1 MKNVKA
7 KQTILFTLV
16 HLGVGGAQKIAAL
29 VMNRLVDEGYNVA
42 VCCYYPEK
50 EHVLL
55 SDKVERL
62 HLFDS
67 TSEYDVSGIKRL
79 PIKFRTIARFR
90 SIVKE
95 TGPDCIVSFGPDAL
109 LYPACKAA
117 GYKGKLVCCERGDAN
132 QRNALY
138 KKILNAEMAFS
149 DRAVFQFDG
158 AKAPYG
164 KSLPDDTRVI
174 PNPCI
179 RSLST
184 ERDAAQLR
192 DEIVG
197 AGRLVPDKGFDTLI
211 KAFSEVAANHDVSLV
226 IYGDGPDRE
235 RLESLVASLGLKERV
250 SMPGAVR
257 NFAEEA
263 QRARLFVLSSQY
275 EGCPNTLIEAMCAG
289 VPVVA
294 CDCSPGGARFLTCG
308 GTIGGSIVPVDDADA
323 MAEAI
328 SWMLDNRER
337 AEELGKLGMTLADKY
352 PSEKVLDMWADLFE
366 GLLSDPACG
375 GKEGF

>member
-1 MKNVKA
+1 MKNVNSKR
-7 KQTILFTLV
+7 TILFTLV
-16 HLGVGGAQKIAAL
+16 HLGVGGAQKIASL
-29 VMNRLVDEGYNVA
+29 VMNRLVDEGYDVA

-50 EHVLL
+50 KHVLL
-55 SDKVERL
+55 SDKVEWL
-62 HLFDS
+62 NLFGS
-67 TSEYDVSGIKRL
+67 SSEYEVSGIKRL
-79 PIKFRTIARFR
+79 PIKLRTIARFR

-95 TGPDCIVSFGPDAL
+95 TDPDCIVSFGPDAL

-117 GYKGKLVCCERGDAN
+117 GYDGKLVCCERGDAN
-132 QRNALY
+132 QRNVLY
-138 KKILNAEMAFS
+138 KKILNAEMASS
-149 DRAVFQFDG
+149 DRGVFQFDG
-158 AKAPYG
+158 AKVPYG

-174 PNPCI
+174 PNPCV

-184 ERDAAQLR
+184 ERDAAHLR
-192 DEIVG
+192 NEIVG

-211 KAFSEVAANHDVSLV
+211 KAFAEVAANHDVNLV

-235 RLESLVASLGLKERV
+235 RLEALVDSLGLKERV
-250 SMPGAVR
+250 SMPGVVR
-257 NFAEEA
+257 NVAKKT

-289 VPVVA
+289 APVVA
-294 CDCSPGGARFLTCG
+294 CDCSPGGARFLTSG
-308 GTIGGSIVPVDDADA
+308 GTVGGPIVPVNDADA

-337 AEELGKLGMTLADKY
+337 AEELGRLGMALADKY

-366 GLLSDPACG
+366 GLLGAPACR